1 MIAIGQFSTGY
12 QILGLLHILTAI
24 SAFGPMFLYP
34 GLKKA
39 GETRT
44 IARLH
49 MRLTF
54 PSLVLL
60 WVLGMGLAG
69 MSRSDS
75 AAEPMYELT
84 QTWLA
89 LSIVIWA
96 VLVVISWLLIRPAI
110 TDESPSA
117 VAKMAAGTGVTHLL
131 LVVGL
136 ILMVWKP
143 GL

>member
-1 MIAIGQFSTGY
+1 MLAILLDTPAY
-12 QILGLLHILTAI
+12 RIMALLHILTAI

-39 GETRT
+39 GETTT

-69 MSRSDS
+69 MSEDT
-75 AAEPMYELT
+75 YELT